1 MGIDTLVRSKAYKQI
16 TAKLYGVGASIVI
29 VGALFK
35 INHWPFATE
44 LLIVGML
51 TEAVIFF
58 FSAFEPLHVTYDWS
72 LVFPELAGMEGLTP
86 QEEDEKKRLI
96 HEQQKENPSVF
107 GGIKGEGGINIIGG
121 ASGDIVLG
129 GTSGISATQE
139 LDKMLEDAKIGPEL
153 IESLGKGLQKLSDTA
168 EGLSSVANAAETS
181 EKFIKN
187 VSEASYSVV
196 ELTNAYKKTSDYL
209 NKDLLASGEYLS
221 SVQEATSAVSTLA
234 NIYKETANTLS
245 VGDASYIDGLKT
257 MATSLASINALY
269 QMQIENSS
277 AQLEATKNVQERI
290 DNLVVNFAD
299 TAENVLKYKE
309 QVNALSKKV
318 GSLND
323 IYGNMLAAMQVKG

>member
-1 MGIDTLVRSKAYKQI
+1 MGIDTLVRSKGYKQL

-72 LVFPELAGMEGLTP
+72 LVYPELAGMEGLTP

-96 HEQQKENPSVF
+96 HEQQKANPEAF
-107 GGIKGEGGINIIGG
+107 GDKRDGGGVGFSGVGG
-121 ASGDIVLG
+121 VSGA
-129 GTSGISATQE
+129 SATQE

-168 EGLSSVANAAETS
+168 EGLTSVASAAETS

-187 VSEASYSVV
+187 VSDASESVV
-196 ELTNAYKKTSDYL
+196 DLTNAYKKTADYL
-209 NKDLLASGEYLS
+209 NKDLLASGEYLA

-257 MATSLASINALY
+257 MASSLSSINALY
-269 QMQIENSS
+269 EMQIQNST

-318 GSLND
+318 ASLND